1 MSYPYK
7 ILHLSDLHLG
17 PPFLPDVADEIVR
30 MSEDLAPL
38 AVAVTGDLVQRA
50 FFDEQFIA
58 ARRFLDRFAFP
69 VVTCPGNHEVPE
81 WNVWKRFRDPM
92 FKYRKYIH
100 PEENHVWEKDGLR
113 LVSVN
118 STRSFTIQGGLL
130 SRRDLAW
137 IEGALSRGAAEVT
150 ALMLHHDLVPLPG
163 ISERRILK
171 NGGEACRLM
180 ARYGVDMALAGHQH
194 QSYVG
199 DARDYFHDLD
209 RSVIVVQAGT
219 ATSRR
224 GLMHEVGRPSFNWIE
239 IEPEEACVTVYNWI
253 AARGRFAAV
262 AEHRFARDGSR
273 LEVYRDGRVSR
284 RQSRR

>member
-1 MSYPYK
+1 MPYPYK

-17 PPFLPDVADEIVR
+17 PPFLPEVGHEIVR
-30 MSEDLAPL
+30 MSGELAPTV
-38 AVAVTGDLVQRA
+38 VAVTGDLVQRA
-50 FFDEQFIA
+50 FFDEQFVR

-69 VVTCPGNHEVPE
+69 VATCPGNHDVPE
-81 WNVWKRFRDPM
+81 WNLWKRFRDPM

-100 PEENHVWEKDGLR
+100 PEANYVWEKDGLR
-113 LVSVN
+113 LISAN
-118 STRSFTIQGGLL
+118 STRSFTIQGGLI

-137 IEGALSRGAAEVT
+137 IEGALSRGSAEAT
-150 ALMLHHDLVPLPG
+150 AVMLHHDLVPLPG
-163 ISERRILK
+163 IPERRILK
-171 NGGEACRLM
+171 NGRALCGLM

-199 DARDYFHDLD
+199 DARDYFHDLG

-239 IEPEEACVTVYNWI
+239 IEREEAAVTVFNWN
-253 AARGRFAAV
+253 AGAGTFLPV

-273 LEVYRDGRVSR
+273 LESYREGRVSR
-284 RQSRR
+284 RLSR